1 MIIINQGDK
10 PYIITLASDEKF
22 QVCANS
28 KDEALCTLANYFIS
42 KGSHGMYHDEA
53 MLKVMAEHSPW
64 KRAENPLK
72 AFANAHDLTPC
83 GNSGIYL
90 EIKEVEELKCSEN

>member
-10 PYIITLASDEKF
+10 PYIITLVTNEKF

-28 KDEALCTLANYFIS
+28 KDEALCILANHFRDT
-42 KGSHGMYHDEA
+42 KSHGIYHDEE
-53 MLKVMAEHSPW
+53 MLKIMAEHSPW

-90 EIKEVEELKCSEN
+90 EIKEVEEPICTKN

>member
-1 MIIINQGDK
+1 MIIISQGDK
-10 PYIITLASDEKF
+10 SYIITLVSDEKF
-22 QVCANS
+22 QVHANS
-28 KDEALCTLANYFIS
+28 KDEALCTLANYFKN
-42 KGSHGMYHDEA
+42 KGSRGMYYDEE

-83 GNSGIYL
+83 GNSSIYL
-90 EIKEVEELKCSEN
+90 EIKEVEELKCSKN